1 MIMPKAP
8 LPEAL
13 VEFLSQPNPSVIGSL
28 DPDGRPHTA
37 ATWYAWDDG
46 RVLVNMADTRKR
58 LDHMRRDP
66 RVSLT
71 VLDKDQWYN
80 QVTLRGRVA
89 DIAEDSDMSGIDRL
103 SRHYTGEAYARRE
116 QKRVNAWIEVDSWYG
131 WSGGAPW
138 AGEK

>member
-1 MIMPKAP
+1 MPKAP

-28 DPDGRPHTA
+28 DPDGSPHTA

-46 RVLVNMADTRKR
+46 RVLVNMADTRTR

-71 VLDKDQWYN
+71 VVGQDVWYN
-80 QVTLRGRVA
+80 QVTLRGRVVEIA
-89 DIAEDSDMSGIDRL
+89 DDSDLSGIDLL

-116 QKRVNAWIEVDSWYG
+116 QKRVNAWIEIESWYG

>member
-1 MIMPKAP
+1 MPKTP

-13 VEFLSQPNPSVIGSL
+13 VEFLQQPNPAVIGTV
-28 DPDGRPHTA
+28 DPDGAPHTA
-37 ATWYAWDDG
+37 ATWYLWDDG

-58 LDHMRRDP
+58 LAHMRDDP

-80 QVTLRGRVA
+80 QATLRGRVVA
-89 DIAEDSDMSGIDRL
+89 IEDDSDMDGINRL
-103 SRHYTGEAYARRE
+103 STHYLGNPYGRHE
-116 QKRVNAWIEVDSWYG
+116 QKRVNAWIEIESWYG